1 MKSDKKTLSSI
12 RKIPVPP
19 KRIANKLIRDR
30 EHLTPHEA
38 ERVIEASKKLG
49 RYSHRDSTMILLSYR
64 HGFRVS
70 ELLSLQWSKVDLRH
84 GIIHVKRRKNGIS
97 TTHPLFGPEIR
108 ALRKINRDYP
118 DTQYVFVTERKGP
131 MTESAFRKIVS
142 RAGKEAGL
150 QFSIHPHMLRHST
163 GFKLAN
169 EGKDTRSIQHYL
181 GHKNIQHTVKYTEIT
196 PARFKDFWDD

>member
-1 MKSDKKTLSSI
+1 MKSDKKTPSST
-12 RKIPVPP
+12 RQIPVPP

-30 EHLTPHEA
+30 EHLVPHEV
-38 ERVIEASKKLG
+38 ESVIEASKKLG
-49 RYSHRDSTMILLSYR
+49 RYGHRDSTMILLSYR

-70 ELLSLQWSKVDLRH
+70 ELLSLQWSQVDLSH

-118 DTQYVFVTERKGP
+118 DTQYVFITERKGP

-181 GHKNIQHTVKYTEIT
+181 GHKNIQHTVRYTEIA
-196 PARFKDFWDD
+196 PARFKDFWND